1 MKALVWQ
8 GVNRVGVETVPDPT
22 ILQPTDAIVRIT
34 STAICGSDLHLLDG
48 YIPTMVHGDIL
59 GHEFMGEVVEVGSE
73 VHKVKVGDRVI
84 VPFPIACGHCWFCQH
99 GLTSLCDNSNA
110 NAKLA
115 EKMFGQAPSGI
126 YGYSHLTGGYAGGQA
141 QFARTLYADENL
153 FKIPEGLKDDQVLFL
168 TDILPTGYMGA
179 LNCDIQPGDTV
190 AVYGCG
196 PVGLF
201 TIMSAFLLGAGRVIA
216 IDRFQYRLAKAEALG
231 AEPLNYE
238 QEEVLEAL
246 KLRTGGRGPDS
257 VVDAVGMEAHGVGL
271 LALADAVKQTTRV
284 AENDRPHV
292 LRSAI
297 ISVRKGGTVSVPG
310 VYGGF
315 ADKIPLGAFMNKAL
329 TMRTGQ
335 THVHRFVP
343 RLLEHIVKGDIDP
356 TVIISHRLSL
366 DEAPLGYHLFKHKED
381 HCVKCVLDPWAAPR
395 PENTSGTLKA
405 MGAD

>member
-1 MKALVWQ
+1 M
-8 GVNRVGVETVPDPT
+8 
-22 ILQPTDAIVRIT
+22 
-34 STAICGSDLHLLDG
+34 
-48 YIPTMVHGDIL
+48 
-59 GHEFMGEVVEVGSE
+59 
-73 VHKVKVGDRVI
+73 
-84 VPFPIACGHCWFCQH
+84 
-99 GLTSLCDNSNA
+99 
-110 NAKLA
+110 
-115 EKMFGQAPSGI
+115 
-126 YGYSHLTGGYAGGQA
+126 
-141 QFARTLYADENL
+141 
-153 FKIPEGLKDDQVLFL
+153 
-168 TDILPTGYMGA
+168 
-179 LNCDIQPGDTV
+179 
-190 AVYGCG
+190 
-196 PVGLF
+196 
-201 TIMSAFLLGAGRVIA
+201 
-216 IDRFQYRLAKAEALG
+216 
-231 AEPLNYE
+231 
-238 QEEVLEAL
+238 EAL

-381 HCVKCVLDPWAAPR
+381 HCVKCVLDPWAAPK